1 MNNQNNQIVTNSYIV
16 IDKKHLGKVITILWN
31 GNGYIVKLI
40 GNDNYIDP
48 MISQYNLLGSNV
60 KSGYMVVTKNNQ
72 IEIPNP
78 DNLFTV
84 TNNYLSKP
92 EIRNQINLKV
102 KNNFD
107 NFITN
112 ELKTIIPREQN
123 INSNNNPSILPLPL
137 QLSLPIGPG
146 KLLNY
151 KIEDMGEDNYAKY
164 IAHMIKEIFISD
176 DKTLFVEEN
185 RALSDV
191 NVKSQDVL
199 NEDNIKREIKPTLKK
214 ILEEYSP
221 VDLEYYYDFKDSLVY
236 RHIIL
241 NPDDTVSAGIKLIQ
255 MIKSN
260 LLKTQ
265 SKFKLEDGDNMLE
278 LINLFDFIEYRI
290 IDGYVDLVNKF
301 VEKDFQT
308 VTKENCP
315 NLSILNEMYGLP
327 IDYKSLSEIIL
338 KNKTSQDVNL
348 NQEII
353 RESINIMSLE
363 YLICLQPKV
372 EFLLW
377 TINRLLYCWY
387 SDPYLYNN
395 IYKIKVLINL
405 YRSRGIKEFNL
416 DTDVLPIIVIYP
428 RYGKT
433 IARRCMSLI
442 SYYFFPY
449 KRYGNPNS
457 QPTYFNKLDDL
468 MYYTNGSLDI
478 KKYVKFILG
487 KNKDKIFNKNLTQVK
502 SPIVPGKNDLQF
514 EEIKIIE

>member
-1 MNNQNNQIVTNSYIV
+1 MNNQIITNSYIV

-40 GNDNYIDP
+40 GDDNYIDP
-48 MISQYNLLGSNV
+48 MISQYNLLGPKVN
-60 KSGYMVVTKNNQ
+60 SGYMVVTKNNQ

-78 DNLFTV
+78 DNLITV
-84 TNNYLSKP
+84 INYYLSKQ

-102 KNNFD
+102 KNNFE

-112 ELKTIIPREQN
+112 ELRTTIPARLPNLNQN
-123 INSNNNPSILPLPL
+123 QNENPSILPIN
-137 QLSLPIGPG
+137 PI
-146 KLLNY
+146 KLNNY
-151 KIEDMGEDNYAKY
+151 KIEDMNEDNYAKY
-164 IAHMIKEIFISD
+164 IAQMIKEIFISD
-176 DKTLFVEEN
+176 DKTLFIEEN
-185 RALSDV
+185 TALSNV
-191 NVKSQDVL
+191 NVKSEDVL
-199 NEDNIKREIKPTLKK
+199 NKENVKTEIKPTLRKL
-214 ILEEYSP
+214 LEDYSP

-241 NPDDTVSAGIKLIQ
+241 NPDDTVSAGIKLIEL
-255 MIKSN
+255 IKNN

-265 SKFKLEDGDNMLE
+265 SKFKLEDGENMLSI
-278 LINLFDFIEYRI
+278 INLFDFIEYRI
-290 IDGYVDLVNKF
+290 IDGYVELVNKF

-308 VTKENCP
+308 VTEENCP
-315 NLSILNEMYGLP
+315 DLEILDEMYGKP
-327 IDYKSLSEIIL
+327 IDYKILSEIIL
-338 KNKTSQDVNL
+338 KNKTTQDINL

-353 RESINIMSLE
+353 REAINIMSLE

-387 SDPYLYNN
+387 SDTYLHDN

-405 YRSRGIKEFNL
+405 YRSRGIKEFNK
-416 DTDVLPIIVIYP
+416 DTDVLPRIVIYP

-433 IARRCMSLI
+433 TARKCMSLI
-442 SYYFFPY
+442 SYYLFPY

-487 KNKDKIFNKNLTQVK
+487 KNKDKIFNKDLTQVK
-502 SPIVPGKNDLQF
+502 SQIVPGKNDLQF
-514 EEIKIIE
+514 EEIKFIDS

>member
-1 MNNQNNQIVTNSYIV
+1 MDPMNNQIITNSYIV

-40 GNDNYIDP
+40 GDDNYIDP
-48 MISQYNLLGSNV
+48 MISQYNLLGPKVN
-60 KSGYMVVTKNNQ
+60 SGYMVVTKNNQ

-78 DNLFTV
+78 DNLITV
-84 TNNYLSKP
+84 INYYLSKQ

-102 KNNFD
+102 KNNFE

-112 ELKTIIPREQN
+112 ELRTTIPARLPNLNQN
-123 INSNNNPSILPLPL
+123 QNENPSILPIN
-137 QLSLPIGPG
+137 PI
-146 KLLNY
+146 KLNNY
-151 KIEDMGEDNYAKY
+151 KIEDMNEDNYAKY
-164 IAHMIKEIFISD
+164 IAQMIKEIFISD
-176 DKTLFVEEN
+176 DKTLFIEEN
-185 RALSDV
+185 TALSNV
-191 NVKSQDVL
+191 NVKSEDVL
-199 NEDNIKREIKPTLKK
+199 NKENVKTEIKPTLRKL
-214 ILEEYSP
+214 LEDYSP

-241 NPDDTVSAGIKLIQ
+241 NPDDTVSAGIKLIEL
-255 MIKSN
+255 IKNN

-265 SKFKLEDGDNMLE
+265 SKFKLEDGENMLSI
-278 LINLFDFIEYRI
+278 INLFDFIEYRI
-290 IDGYVDLVNKF
+290 IDGYVELVNKF

-308 VTKENCP
+308 VTEENCP
-315 NLSILNEMYGLP
+315 DLEILDEMYGKP
-327 IDYKSLSEIIL
+327 IDYKILSEIIL
-338 KNKTSQDVNL
+338 KNKTTQDINL

-353 RESINIMSLE
+353 REAINIMSLE

-387 SDPYLYNN
+387 SDTYLHDN

-405 YRSRGIKEFNL
+405 YRSRGIKEFNK
-416 DTDVLPIIVIYP
+416 DTDVLPRIVIYP

-433 IARRCMSLI
+433 TARKCMSLI
-442 SYYFFPY
+442 SYYLFPY

-487 KNKDKIFNKNLTQVK
+487 KNKDKIFNKDLTQVK
-502 SPIVPGKNDLQF
+502 SQIVPGKNDLQF
-514 EEIKIIE
+514 EEIKFIDS

>member
-1 MNNQNNQIVTNSYIV
+1 MDIMNNQIVTNSYIV

-40 GNDNYIDP
+40 GDDNYVDP
-48 MISQYNLLGSNV
+48 MISQYELLGSNI

-78 DNLFTV
+78 DNLMTV
-84 TNNYLSKP
+84 INNYLSKQ

-102 KNNFD
+102 KNNFE

-112 ELKTIIPREQN
+112 ELRTTIPTKLSNPNPN
-123 INSNNNPSILPLPL
+123 INSSILPIN
-137 QLSLPIGPG
+137 PI
-146 KLLNY
+146 KLNNY
-151 KIEDMGEDNYAKY
+151 KIEDMNEDKYAKY
-164 IAHMIKEIFISD
+164 ITQMIKEIFISD
-176 DKTLFVEEN
+176 DKTLFIEEN
-185 RALSDV
+185 TALSNV
-191 NVKSQDVL
+191 NVKSEDVL
-199 NEDNIKREIKPTLKK
+199 NKENVKKEIKPTLRKL
-214 ILEEYSP
+214 LEDYSP

-241 NPDDTVSAGIKLIQ
+241 NTDDTISAGIKLIQ

-265 SKFKLEDGDNMLE
+265 SKFELTDGENMLSF
-278 LINLFDFIEYRI
+278 INLFDFIEYRI
-290 IDGYVDLVNKF
+290 IDGHVELVNKF

-308 VTKENCP
+308 VTEENCP
-315 NLSILNEMYGLP
+315 DLEILDEMYGLP
-327 IDYKSLSEIIL
+327 IDYKKLSEIIL
-338 KNKTSQDVNL
+338 KNKTTQDINL

-353 RESINIMSLE
+353 REAINIMSLE

-377 TINRLLYCWY
+377 TVNRLLYCWY

-405 YRSRGIKEFNL
+405 YRSRGIKEFNQ
-416 DTDVLPIIVIYP
+416 DTDILPVIVIYP

-433 IARRCMSLI
+433 IARKCMSLI

-457 QPTYFNKLDDL
+457 QPTYFNKLDNL

-487 KNKDKIFNKNLTQVK
+487 KNKDQIFNKDLTQVK